1 MNAMQARIQTLE
13 AQVNAMA
20 QAWLYLAANVEMQAS
35 IDMEGMEAAL
45 RAKRWPNSPG
55 IDSEGRAALHWLC
68 NELATARAVRQARE
82 YGEGA
87 TH

>member
-1 MNAMQARIQTLE
+1 MNATQARIQSLE

-20 QAWLYLAANVEMQAS
+20 QAWLYLAANIEMQAG

-45 RAKRWPNSPG
+45 RAKHWPENPG
-55 IDSEGRAALHWLC
+55 IDSEGRAVLGWLC
-68 NELATARAVRQARE
+68 RELATARAVRQTQD
-82 YGEGA
+82 YGGST